1 MRMVCQLIE
10 ETQRISLFLQRSN
23 DRLID
28 WLTSRP
34 LDGQSMCFAT
44 YFSKCVNVMQ
54 MITGIPLH
62 EVPKLGRGT
71 VNEKFF
77 PVE

>member
-10 ETQRISLFLQRSN
+10 KTQWVFLFLQRSN
-23 DRLID
+23 DRPID

-44 YFSKCVNVMQ
+44 YFSNCVNIMQ
-54 MITGIPLH
+54 MITCIPLH

-71 VNEKFF
+71 VNGKFS
-77 PVE
+77 PME

>member
-10 ETQRISLFLQRSN
+10 ETQRVSLFLQRSN
-23 DRLID
+23 DRPID

-34 LDGQSMCFAT
+34 LDGQSMCFAI
-44 YFSKCVNVMQ
+44 YFFFVNIMQ

-77 PVE
+77 PME